1 MTDRPIIFSAPMV
14 RALLDGRKT
23 QTRRIIKPYGPAPF
37 PGIKLG
43 NQPVPDGLIHAAIPA
58 VFGGFIAG
66 PSFLPRYAVGDR
78 LWVREAVC
86 WVSAHGWKY
95 RADNE
100 DLSDFRAQGEVSKWA
115 PSIHMT
121 RHASRLTLIVSAVRV
136 QRLQE
141 ISEEDARAEGVG
153 VDEVAQLYCGDMPA
167 VRSVATGTLCS
178 DHRDAMREIW
188 AKIHG
193 PGAWAENPW
202 VAAISF
208 TVHRQNIDK
217 MQEST

>member
-23 QTRRIIKPYGPAPF
+23 QTRRIIKGVRNDNHIQLRKPTARKV
-37 PGIKLG
+37 GISTH
-43 NQPVPDGLIHAAIPA
+43 VIHAGVTGRLGFAID
-58 VFGGFIAG
+58 
-66 PSFLPRYAVGDR
+66 DR

-95 RADNE
+95 RADND

-115 PSIHMT
+115 PSIHMP

-141 ISEEDARAEGVG
+141 ITEEDARAEGVG
-153 VDEVAQLYCGDMPA
+153 IDEIAKLDCGDMPA

-202 VAAISF
+202 VASISF

-217 MQEST
+217 MQDPT

>member
-23 QTRRIIKPYGPAPF
+23 QTRRILKPAKYSF
-37 PGIKLG
+37 DNNIKL
-43 NQPVPDGLIHAAIPA
+43 PDGANKGEVRLNWAI
-58 VFGGFIAG
+58 
-66 PSFLPRYAVGDR
+66 GDR

-95 RADNE
+95 RADND

-115 PSIHMT
+115 PSIHMP

-141 ISEEDARAEGVG
+141 ISEADAQAEGAQAIG
-153 VDEVAQLYCGDMPA
+153 AEEGPDEDE
-167 VRSVATGTLCS
+167 RSFVWGFQKLWTS
-178 DHRDAMREIW
+178 
-188 AKIHG
+188 IHG
-193 PGAWAENPW
+193 PGAWDANPW
-202 VAAISF
+202 VCAIGF
-208 TVHRQNIDK
+208 TVHRQNIDAMK
-217 MQEST
+217 EADQ